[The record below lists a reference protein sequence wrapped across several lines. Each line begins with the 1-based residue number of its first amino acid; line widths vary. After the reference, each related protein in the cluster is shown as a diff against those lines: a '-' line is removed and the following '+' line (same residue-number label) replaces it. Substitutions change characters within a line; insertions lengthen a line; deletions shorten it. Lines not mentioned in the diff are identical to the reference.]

1 MTTVYQTRPGTRTL
15 ASLVIASVVGLSVVG
30 CSTHPTT
37 PTVSSTSGTI
47 STTAAHELVD
57 VEAVWAT
64 HPMPPC
70 PRVIVG
76 NASAPAGLELPSDES
91 VAAQLRGVKSP
102 APESLV
108 RAKLGWVTMW
118 LAKVR
123 ADITSDPASA
133 GSKAEKKTFDSHVE
147 HVGDELR
154 AGQDS
159 SSPTDSIY
167 SEGCL

>member
-1 MTTVYQTRPGTRTL
+1 MTTQSRTGTTNL
-15 ASLVIASVVGLSVVG
+15 VALVIASVVGLSVVG
-30 CSTHPTT
+30 CNSHSTT
-37 PTVSSTSGTI
+37 PTGSSGAGAISTS
-47 STTAAHELVD
+47 TARALVD